1 MRQHEQSLLLARKA
15 ADDIALLC
23 EIIPSNNISN
33 EIFGFH
39 CQQAA
44 EKLLKALLS
53 QAGIVYP
60 RTHNLR
66 LLMDLLM
73 DAGHGLPTDF
83 ADLDKLTPFGTL
95 FRYEDLPAEVTL
107 DRALLLALINSLHE
121 FVSKK
126 LS

>member
-1 MRQHEQSLLLARKA
+1 
-15 ADDIALLC
+15 
-23 EIIPSNNISN
+23 
-33 EIFGFH
+33 
-39 CQQAA
+39 
-44 EKLLKALLS
+44 
-53 QAGIVYP
+53 
-60 RTHNLR
+60 
-66 LLMDLLM
+66 MDLLM

-95 FRYEDLPAEVTL
+95 FRYEDLPSEVTL